1 MSDVAIYAFF
11 SRLVRLLSI
20 DGLMKSEAIV
30 LGIASK
36 IFRII
41 LNVMIYLKGAL

>member
-1 MSDVAIYAFF
+1 MSDAAIYAFF
-11 SRLVRLLSI
+11 SNLVRLLSI

-30 LGIASK
+30 PGIASK
-36 IFRII
+36 ISRII